1 MSYRARDIS
10 QMRARTLGT
19 RLIKV
24 VLEWISHILLIDWP
38 TWPHA
43 VWSVIKVLASTNYS
57 SIDWEIWWYF
67 LGEPYSTVM
76 GFYVGWKEKITRVG
90 SQ

>member
-24 VLEWISHILLIDWP
+24 VLEWISHKLIDWP
-38 TWPHA
+38 TCPHA
-43 VWSVIKVLASTNYS
+43 VWSVIKVLASTDYS
-57 SIDWEIWWYF
+57 SIDWENSWYF
-67 LGEPYSTVM
+67 LGEPYSHGVLC
-76 GFYVGWKEKITRVG
+76 GFEGDHPCG
-90 SQ
+90 